1 MARLKQGRRID
12 LNFAAAYHSH
22 LMDDPQSLIGRTVS
36 HYRVVEKIGGGGM
49 GVVYLAEDTKLGRR
63 VALKFLPQDTSE
75 ERQAVERFRREA
87 RAASALNHPN
97 ICTIYEVDEH
107 EGRHFIAMEHLEGQ
121 TLKHLLTGQAM
132 AVEALLDY
140 AIQIADALEA
150 AHAKDIVHRDIKPAN
165 IFITPRKQAKLL
177 DFGLAKLVPKAQAVG
192 EAMEASATRTSA
204 SGVEYVT
211 SPGSTIGTVTYMSPE
226 QARGEE
232 VDARSD
238 IFSFGVVLY
247 EMATGRQPFAGAT
260 SAVIFEA
267 ILNRVPADASRI
279 NTQIP
284 PDLGRLIEKA
294 LEKNRNTRYQTAAVL
309 RNDLRRV
316 KEDVQAGRTAKSAEK
331 SIAVLYFENLSGAK
345 EDEYFRDGMTEDI
358 ITELAKVKTLQVF
371 PRAAIAA
378 FRDKPVTGPEV
389 GQQLD
394 AAYVLGGSVRR
405 SGNRLRITA
414 QLVEART
421 GRSVWAERYDR
432 EMKDVFEVQDD
443 IARSITQAL
452 RITLSPQEE
461 KTIASKPT
469 ENLQAYDYFLRGR
482 NYTRRENLEFAMQ
495 MYEHAI
501 KLDPNFAL
509 AHAGIANVCGM
520 QFELHGRDAR
530 YIEKGLQ
537 AANRA
542 FELDPKL
549 PEALAARGRIFHAQ
563 QNYEEAVRFARMAI
577 ERKNDCESAWD
588 ILGRALFSSD
598 KWDEAISVMD
608 QALEADGDD
617 YNVYIPYVNA
627 MTARGDAEGGLKLR
641 NRQSQVLEQH
651 LDLVPE
657 DVRARI
663 LLANS
668 YAFLGRNGNAAEQL
682 EKAVA
687 MRPKDP
693 NVLYNAACTYGLMKM
708 KDEALM
714 MLAKS
719 AETGFSDFEWASRD
733 PDLACLHDEPEFQA
747 VLDQWK
753 PKE

>member
-1 MARLKQGRRID
+1 MAL
-12 LNFAAAYHSH
+12 H
-22 LMDDPQSLIGRTVS
+22 MDDPQSLVGRTVS

-63 VALKFLPQDTSE
+63 VALKFLPDDTSKDLH
-75 ERQAVERFRREA
+75 AVERFKREA

-121 TLKHLLTGQAM
+121 TLKHAMTGQPLGAD
-132 AVEALLDY
+132 VILDY

-150 AHAKDIVHRDIKPAN
+150 AHAKEIVHRDIKPAN

-177 DFGLAKLVPKAQAVG
+177 DFGLAKLIPKPHAMG
-192 EAMEASATRTSA
+192 EAMGASATRTSA
-204 SGVEYVT
+204 DAGEYLT

-247 EMATGRQPFAGAT
+247 EMSTGRQPFAGAT
-260 SAVIFEA
+260 PAVIFEA

-284 PDLGRLIEKA
+284 PELGRLIEKA
-294 LEKNRNTRYQTAAVL
+294 LEKNRTTRYQSSAVL
-309 RNDLRRV
+309 RNDLKRV
-316 KEDVQAGRTAKSAEK
+316 RDDLQAGRTSKGSEK

-405 SGNRLRITA
+405 AGNRLRITA

-461 KTIASKPT
+461 RTISSKPT

-495 MYEHAI
+495 MFEHAI

-509 AHAGIANVCGM
+509 AHAGIANVSGM

-530 YIEKGLQ
+530 YIEKGLA

-542 FELDPKL
+542 FELDPQL
-549 PEALAARGRIFHAQ
+549 PEALAARGRIYHAQ
-563 QNYEEAVRFARMAI
+563 QNYDDAVKYARMAI
-577 ERKNDCESAWD
+577 DRKTDCESAWD

-598 KWDEAISVMD
+598 RFDEAVSLMD
-608 QALEADGDD
+608 RALEANGDD

-627 MTARGDAEGGLKLR
+627 MSARGDKEGGLKIR
-641 NRQSQVLEQH
+641 TRQSQVLEQH

-663 LLANS
+663 LS
-668 YAFLGRNGNAAEQL
+668 
-682 EKAVA
+682 
-687 MRPKDP
+687 PTP
-693 NVLYNAACTYGLMKM
+693 
-708 KDEALM
+708 
-714 MLAKS
+714 S
-719 AETGFSDFEWASRD
+719 PISASRAT
-733 PDLACLHDEPEFQA
+733 PPSSLRRP
-747 VLDQWK
+747 
-753 PKE
+753 

>member
-1 MARLKQGRRID
+1 MAL
-12 LNFAAAYHSH
+12 H
-22 LMDDPQSLIGRTVS
+22 MDSPQTLIGRTVS

-63 VALKFLPQDTSE
+63 VALKFLPEDTSQD
-75 ERQAVERFRREA
+75 RQAVERFKREA

-107 EGRHFIAMEHLEGQ
+107 EGRHFIAMEHLEGE
-121 TLKHLLTGQAM
+121 TLKHKLTGQPLATDT
-132 AVEALLDY
+132 LLDY

-165 IFITPRKQAKLL
+165 IFITLRKQAKLL
-177 DFGLAKLVPKAQAVG
+177 DFGLAKLVPKAQEVG
-192 EAMEASATRTSA
+192 EAMGASATRTSA
-204 SGVEYVT
+204 GAGEYLT

-247 EMATGRQPFAGAT
+247 EMATGRQAFAGPT
-260 SAVIFEA
+260 PAVIFEA
-267 ILNRVPADASRI
+267 ILNRVPVDASRI

-284 PDLGRLIEKA
+284 PELGRLIEKT
-294 LEKNRNTRYQTAAVL
+294 LDKNRMTRYQSAAVL
-309 RNDLRRV
+309 LSDLRRV
-316 KEDVQAGRTAKSAEK
+316 KSDLQAGRAGKGVEK

-358 ITELAKVKTLQVF
+358 ITELAKVKTLEVF

-389 GQQLD
+389 GQQLG

-405 SGNRLRITA
+405 AGNRLRITA
-414 QLVEART
+414 QLVETRT
-421 GRSVWAERYDR
+421 GRSAWAERYDR

-495 MYEHAI
+495 MFEHAI

-530 YIEKGLQ
+530 WIERGLA

-542 FELDPKL
+542 FELDPQL
-549 PEALAARGRIFHAQ
+549 PEALAGRARIYHAQ
-563 QNYEEAVRFARMAI
+563 QKYDDAVHYARMAI
-577 ERKNDCESAWD
+577 ERKPDCESVWD

-598 KWDEAISVMD
+598 RYEEAISLMER
-608 QALEADGDD
+608 AFEANGDD
-617 YNVYIPYVNA
+617 YNVYVPYMNA
-627 MTARGDAEGGLKLR
+627 LEARGEKARSMQLHEKFG
-641 NRQSQVLEQH
+641 SVLEQH

-663 LLANS
+663 LLAND
-668 YAFLGRNGNAAEQL
+668 YAYRGRRDEASQQIER
-682 EKAVA
+682 AVA
-687 MRPKDP
+687 MRPNDA
-693 NVLYNAACTYGLMKM
+693 NVLYNAACTYALLGM
-708 KDEALM
+708 KDEALAM
-714 MLAKS
+714 FVKS
-719 AETGFSDFEWASRD
+719 AEAGFSDFEWASRD
-733 PDLACLHDEPEFQA
+733 ADLASLHEEPEFKR
-747 VLDQWK
+747 VLEMWK
-753 PKE
+753 PKN

>member
-1 MARLKQGRRID
+1 MALHMETPP
-12 LNFAAAYHSH
+12 L
-22 LMDDPQSLIGRTVS
+22 LLGRTIS
-36 HYRVVEKIGGGGM
+36 HYRIVEKIGGGGM

-63 VALKFLPQDTSE
+63 VALKFLPEDTSE
-75 ERQAVERFRREA
+75 DRQAVERFKREA

-97 ICTIYEVDEH
+97 ICTIYEVDEF

-121 TLKHLLTGQAM
+121 TLKHAMTGQPLAT
-132 AVEALLDY
+132 EAILDY

-150 AHAKDIVHRDIKPAN
+150 AHAKEIVHRDIKPAN
-165 IFITPRKQAKLL
+165 IFLTPRKQAKLL
-177 DFGLAKLVPKAQAVG
+177 DFGLAKLIPKSQQVN
-192 EAMEASATRTSA
+192 EALGASATRTSA
-204 SGVEYVT
+204 EASEYVT

-247 EMATGRQPFAGAT
+247 EMSTGRQPFAGAT
-260 SAVIFEA
+260 PAVIFEA
-267 ILNRVPADASRI
+267 ILNRVPADASRV
-279 NTQIP
+279 NPQIP

-294 LEKNRNTRYQTAAVL
+294 LEKNRNTRYQSSAIL
-309 RNDLRRV
+309 RNDLHRV
-316 KEDVQAGRTAKSAEK
+316 RTDLQAGRTGKSTEK

-378 FRDKPVTGPEV
+378 FRDKPVTAPEV

-405 SGNRLRITA
+405 AGNRLRITA

-461 KTIASKPT
+461 KTIATKPT

-495 MYEHAI
+495 MFEHAI
-501 KLDPNFAL
+501 KLDPGFAL
-509 AHAGIANVCGM
+509 AHTGIANVCGM

-530 YIEKGLQ
+530 WIEKGLA

-542 FELDPKL
+542 FELDPQL
-549 PEALAARGRIFHAQ
+549 PEALAARARIYHAQ
-563 QNYEEAVRFARMAI
+563 QKYDDAIHYARMAI
-577 ERKNDCESAWD
+577 ERKSDCESAWD

-598 KWDEAISVMD
+598 RWDEAISLMD
-608 QALEADGDD
+608 RALAAAGDD
-617 YNVYIPYVNA
+617 YNVFIPYVNA
-627 MTARGDAEGGLKLR
+627 LSAGGETVRAIALR
-641 NRQSQVLEQH
+641 ERQASVLEQH

-663 LLANS
+663 LLATT
-668 YAFLGRNGNAAEQL
+668 YAYLGKGGQASEHL

-687 MRPKDP
+687 MRPNDP
-693 NVLYNAACTYGLMKM
+693 NVLYNAACTYGLMQM
-708 KDEALM
+708 KNEALM

-733 PDLACLHDEPEFQA
+733 PDLASLHDEPEFKR
-747 VLDQWK
+747 VLETWK
-753 PKE
+753 PKS

>member
-1 MARLKQGRRID
+1 MANQM
-12 LNFAAAYHSH
+12 NEAV
-22 LMDDPQSLIGRTVS
+22 PLIGRTIS

-63 VALKFLPQDTSE
+63 VALKFLPEDTSE
-75 ERQAVERFRREA
+75 DRQAVERFKREA

-97 ICTIYEVDEH
+97 ICTIYEVDEF
-107 EGRHFIAMEHLEGQ
+107 EGRHFIAMEHLEGA
-121 TLKHLLTGQAM
+121 TLKHAMTGQPLATET
-132 AVEALLDY
+132 VLEY
-140 AIQIADALEA
+140 AIQICEALEA
-150 AHAKDIVHRDIKPAN
+150 AHAKEIVHRDIKPAN

-177 DFGLAKLVPKAQAVG
+177 DFGLAKLIPKAQVN
-192 EAMEASATRTSA
+192 EAMGASATRTSA
-204 SGVEYVT
+204 AAGEYIT

-260 SAVIFEA
+260 PAVIFDA
-267 ILNRVPADASRI
+267 ILNRVPVDASRI

-284 PDLGRLIEKA
+284 PELGRLIERT
-294 LEKNRNTRYQTAAVL
+294 LEKNRTTRYQSSAVL
-309 RNDLRRV
+309 RSDLQKV
-316 KEDVQAGRTAKSAEK
+316 KSDLQAGRAGKSTEK

-358 ITELAKVKTLQVF
+358 ITELAKVKTLEVF

-378 FRDKPVTGPEV
+378 FRDKPVTAPEI

-405 SGNRLRITA
+405 AGNRLRITA

-469 ENLQAYDYFLRGR
+469 ESLQAYDYFLKGR

-495 MYEHAI
+495 MFEHAI

-520 QFELHGRDAR
+520 QFELHGRDPR
-530 YIEKGLQ
+530 WTERGLA

-549 PEALAARGRIFHAQ
+549 PEALAARGRIYHVQ
-563 QNYEEAVRFARMAI
+563 QKYDEAVNYARMAI
-577 ERKNDCESAWD
+577 ELKPDCESAWD

-598 KWDEAISVMD
+598 RWPEAIGLMD
-608 QALEADGDD
+608 RALESAGDD
-617 YNVYIPYVNA
+617 YNVFIPYMLA
-627 MTARGDAEGGLKLR
+627 LDAQGDEERGLKLHER
-641 NRQSQVLEQH
+641 FSIVLEQH

-668 YAFLGRNGNAAEQL
+668 NARLGKRSQASEQI
-682 EKAVA
+682 EKAVG
-687 MRPKDP
+687 MRPNDA
-693 NVLYNAACTYGLMKM
+693 NVLYNAAATYGLMGM

-714 MLAKS
+714 MLEKAGQ
-719 AETGFSDFEWASRD
+719 AGFSDFEWTSRD
-733 PDLACLHDEPEFQA
+733 PDFVLMRDDPEFQR
-747 VLDQWK
+747 VLQQWK
-753 PKE
+753 AKG

>member
-1 MARLKQGRRID
+1 MALHMETPAP
-12 LNFAAAYHSH
+12 L
-22 LMDDPQSLIGRTVS
+22 LGRTIS
-36 HYRVVEKIGGGGM
+36 HYRIVEKSGGGGM

-63 VALKFLPQDTSE
+63 VALKFLPEDTSE
-75 ERQAVERFRREA
+75 DRQAVERFKREA

-97 ICTIYEVDEH
+97 ICTIYEVDEF

-121 TLKHLLTGQAM
+121 TLKHAMTGQPLATD
-132 AVEALLDY
+132 VVLEY

-150 AHAKDIVHRDIKPAN
+150 AHAKEIVHRDIKPAN
-165 IFITPRKQAKLL
+165 IFITQRKQAKLL
-177 DFGLAKLVPKAQAVG
+177 DFGLAKLVPKAQIIG
-192 EAMEASATRTSA
+192 EAMGASATRTSA
-204 SGVEYVT
+204 EASEYLT

-260 SAVIFEA
+260 PAVIFEA
-267 ILNRVPADASRI
+267 ILNRAPVDASRI

-284 PDLGRLIEKA
+284 PELGRLIEKA
-294 LEKNRNTRYQTAAVL
+294 LEKNRNTRYQSSAVL
-309 RNDLRRV
+309 RSDLQRV
-316 KEDVQAGRTAKSAEK
+316 KSDSLAGRTAKSAEK

-371 PRAAIAA
+371 PRAAITA

-405 SGNRLRITA
+405 AGNRLRITA
-414 QLVEART
+414 QLVETRT

-495 MYEHAI
+495 MFEHAI
-501 KLDPNFAL
+501 KLDPGFAL
-509 AHAGIANVCGM
+509 AHTGIANVCGM

-530 YIEKGLQ
+530 WIEKGLA

-542 FELDPKL
+542 FELDPQL
-549 PEALAARGRIFHAQ
+549 PEALAARARIYHAQ
-563 QNYEEAVRFARMAI
+563 QKYDDAIQYARMAI
-577 ERKNDCESAWD
+577 ERKSDCESAWD

-598 KWDEAISVMD
+598 RWDEAISLMD
-608 QALEADGDD
+608 RALAAAGDD
-617 YNVYIPYVNA
+617 YNVFIPYVNA
-627 MTARGDAEGGLKLR
+627 LSAGGDPARASALR
-641 NRQSQVLEQH
+641 ERQAAVLEQH

-663 LLANS
+663 LLATS
-668 YAFLGRNGNAAEQL
+668 YAYLGKHSNARDHL
-682 EKAVA
+682 ERAVA
-687 MRPKDP
+687 MRPNDP
-693 NVLYNAACTYGLMKM
+693 NVLYNAACSYGLMQM
-708 KDEALM
+708 KNEALM

-733 PDLACLHDEPEFQA
+733 PDLASLHDEPEFKR
-747 VLDQWK
+747 VLEMWK
-753 PKE
+753 PKA